1 MMVVTKDSS
10 LQPPGRRAR
19 NPTVRG
25 RQAARQA
32 AKGGA
37 NAVASKVASETVIA
51 SNPARLL
58 EISSIFDQTMEKCAI
73 DAGVEMVHRLRTG
86 SRRVQATVEM
96 MLREAGASGRAFEKP
111 ANAWLRTIKEIRRAA
126 GRVRDLDVH
135 RKLLEKS
142 VDKPSLPEEE
152 RLKNQAEKLD
162 QRLKDERNA
171 WAEALQ
177 KKITKRHEKMKQL
190 QAAFLAAANHA
201 HSRSLRRRRPVSAV
215 ALEDFVRIVDRM
227 PLLDPDNLHDFRKAT
242 KKARYVA
249 ELGGEDGSSQ
259 AVAKALKRVQ
269 DAIGEWHDWR
279 CLAEEANTAL
289 GRDGLELI
297 AWLESQADHFLAEAL
312 SITLRV
318 RGQLLGEWEAAKGGA
333 QSRKFPARVTSNAPA
348 QKAS

>member
-1 MMVVTKDSS
+1 MVIVNKDSS
-10 LQPPGRRAR
+10 LQPPGRRTR
-19 NPTVRG
+19 NSTVRG
-25 RQAARQA
+25 RQAAG
-32 AKGGA
+32 KIA
-37 NAVASKVASETVIA
+37 NETVVA
-51 SNPARLL
+51 SNPAGLL
-58 EISSIFDQTMEKCAI
+58 ELSSAFDQTMEKCAV

-86 SRRVQATVEM
+86 SRRIQATVEM
-96 MLREAGASGRAFEKP
+96 MLREAGASGRALEKP

-135 RKLLEKS
+135 RKLLEES
-142 VDKPSLPEEE
+142 SS
-152 RLKNQAEKLD
+152 NQAEKLD
-162 QRLKDERNA
+162 QRLKEERNA

-177 KKITKRHEKMKQL
+177 KKITKRREKMKEL
-190 QAAFLAAANHA
+190 QAAFLAVANLA
-201 HSRSLRRRRPVSAV
+201 HSRGLRRRRPVNV

-269 DAIGEWHDWR
+269 DAIGDWHDWH

-297 AWLESQADHFLAEAL
+297 AWLESRSDHFLAEAL
-312 SITLRV
+312 STTARV
-318 RGQLLGEWEAAKGGA
+318 RGQLLGEWEAAKGSA
-333 QSRKFPARVTSNAPA
+333 PSRKSPAAVMSNASA